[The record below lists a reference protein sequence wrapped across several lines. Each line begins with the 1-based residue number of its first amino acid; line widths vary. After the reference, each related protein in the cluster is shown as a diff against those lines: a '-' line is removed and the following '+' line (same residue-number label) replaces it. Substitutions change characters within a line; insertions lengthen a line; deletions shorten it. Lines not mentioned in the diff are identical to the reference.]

1 MVMWEGSGDGGINTL
16 DLYCILCIFITTKNM
31 GTLSRNIFFPPIT
44 PFKLKQDVEYC
55 IYLGLQQSM
64 IELGRLNKRPRRSDT
79 SKPRLCKRLMTYFQS
94 CLRTYFRMC
103 VHGLCSNKICSDL

>member
-1 MVMWEGSGDGGINTL
+1 MVMWEGNGDGGINTL
-16 DLYCILCIFITTKNM
+16 DIYCVY
-31 GTLSRNIFFPPIT
+31 LSLQKIWGPSHATFFLPIT

>member
-1 MVMWEGSGDGGINTL
+1 
-16 DLYCILCIFITTKNM
+16 M
-31 GTLSRNIFFPPIT
+31 GTVVLIHLIYIVYIYHYKKFGDPLTQHFFLPIT

-94 CLRTYFRMC
+94 CLRSYFRMC